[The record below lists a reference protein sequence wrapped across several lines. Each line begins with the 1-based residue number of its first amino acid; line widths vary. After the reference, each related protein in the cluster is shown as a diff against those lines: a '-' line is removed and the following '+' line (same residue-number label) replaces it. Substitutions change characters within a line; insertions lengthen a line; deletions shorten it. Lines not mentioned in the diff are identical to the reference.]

1 MPTESFHICAYE
13 ECGRQFKCAGRVSNT
28 HFCACAEQA
37 VTGEGLLFYCSYAC
51 ERVENA
57 PTDSDASDE

>member
-28 HFCACAEQA
+28 LFCACAEQA
-37 VTGEGLLFYCSYAC
+37 VTGSGLLFYCSFAC